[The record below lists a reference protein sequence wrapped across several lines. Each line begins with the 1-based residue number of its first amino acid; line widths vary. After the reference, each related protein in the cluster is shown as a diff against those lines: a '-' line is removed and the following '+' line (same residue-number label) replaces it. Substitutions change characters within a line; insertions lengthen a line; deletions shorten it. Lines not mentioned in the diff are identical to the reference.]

1 VSATLDP
8 VSLSGRHVT
17 LEPLS
22 MAHLP
27 GLEAAGAD
35 PVISRW
41 FPKPVHGTGAMR
53 AFIEEGAQMQA
64 EGKSLPFAIRTVRDG
79 ALVGS
84 TRYANYE
91 AAHRRLEIG
100 WTWLNP
106 AVQRS
111 AVNSECKY
119 LLLKHAFEALG
130 LNRVELK
137 TDALNEKSRAAI
149 ARIGGVEEGTFRQ
162 HMVVGGGRLR
172 DTVYFSIIKPDWPMV
187 KAKLE
192 GFLEGRK

>member
-1 VSATLDP
+1 MSASFVP
-8 VSLSGRHVT
+8 VTLSGRHVT

-22 MAHLP
+22 MAHHDA
-27 GLEAAGAD
+27 LEAAGAD

-41 FPKPVHGTGAMR
+41 FPKPVHGAGAMR
-53 AFIEEGAQMQA
+53 AFIEESAQMQA
-64 EGKSLPFAIRTVRDG
+64 EGKSLPFAIRSSRDG

-91 AAHRRLEIG
+91 AAHRRVEIG

-119 LLLKHAFEALG
+119 LLLRHAFEVLA

-137 TDALNEKSRAAI
+137 TDALNAQSRAAI
-149 ARIGGVEEGTFRQ
+149 ARIGGVQEGIFRQ
-162 HMVVGGGRLR
+162 HMVVSGGRLR
-172 DTVYFSIIKPDWPMV
+172 DTVYFSIIKPDWPAV

-192 GFLEGRK
+192 GFLRE